1 MLNIQAIHGYRSL
14 HTDRAFKKDETV
26 SLFRPAKYLRQP
38 DRDSLQ
44 IAAGL
49 HILLDPEPLTFINHS
64 CRPNTF
70 FDLTTGRLVA
80 LKDIAVGEEL
90 TCFYPATEWDMAK
103 PFSCRC
109 GDPKCLGLIRGAGY
123 VPQEVLARYRTA
135 EHVRRARPRVA

>member
-1 MLNIQAIHGYRSL
+1 MLNVKSHNGYRSL
-14 HTDRAFKKDETV
+14 HTDRPFKKDETI

-38 DRDSLQ
+38 DRYTLQ

-64 CRPNTF
+64 CRPNAF
-70 FDLTTGRLVA
+70 FDLVTGRLVA
-80 LKDIAVGEEL
+80 LKDIAPQEEL

-103 PFSCRC
+103 PFSCQC

-123 VPQEVLARYRTA
+123 VAPDVLGRYRTA
-135 EHVRRARPRVA
+135 EHVRRKPRVA